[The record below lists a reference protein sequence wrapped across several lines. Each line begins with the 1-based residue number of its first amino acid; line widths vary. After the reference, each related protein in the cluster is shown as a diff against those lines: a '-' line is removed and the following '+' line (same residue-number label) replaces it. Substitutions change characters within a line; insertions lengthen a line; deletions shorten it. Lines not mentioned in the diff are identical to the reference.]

1 MVPSNGTFCEPT
13 LSASPHTVDLDPH
26 SSISSVA
33 VEHSYTSDENRALP
47 PKHTTE
53 SELRPA
59 AEVFGFLLEKRR
71 SISMAKGLSSSTP
84 SPWGLNSSTGHVHDA
99 PTTPSKT
106 KRSSS
111 HFGDL
116 RPAEMSASGDTPS
129 TLGSILVDPPHT
141 ATILN
146 HTRIPVLQ
154 GRLHEGS
161 NTGQPTDMA
170 IATRAS
176 RIPRERRNLQIPSGR
191 RASTSETYLSPT
203 EPVKPTPATAYR
215 SGAISSANKAINH
228 PPTIASHLFPE
239 EAALPPPV
247 PMRSAHRRSASYGSN
262 RPIPREWDA
271 GLDAIR
277 MARVKGLK
285 SGNVNKENIVNT
297 LDNGGMRPL
306 SSFALM

>member
-1 MVPSNGTFCEPT
+1 MVPGNGTFCEPT
-13 LSASPHTVDLDPH
+13 LSDSPHTVDFNPL

-33 VEHSYTSDENRALP
+33 VEHSYTDEKLALS
-47 PKHTTE
+47 PKHTNE

-71 SISMAKGLSSSTP
+71 SISMTKGLSSSTP
-84 SPWGLNSSTGHVHDA
+84 SPWGLNSSTSHVNGA
-99 PTTPSKT
+99 PTTPSNT

-111 HFGDL
+111 HFSDL
-116 RPAEMSASGDTPS
+116 RPAETLDTPS

-176 RIPRERRNLQIPSGR
+176 RIPRERRNLPILSGR
-191 RASTSETYLSPT
+191 RASTSETYSSLVPLK
-203 EPVKPTPATAYR
+203 EPVKPTLATAYR
-215 SGAISSANKAINH
+215 SGAVSSATKATNH
-228 PPTIASHLFPE
+228 PSAVASHLPPE
-239 EAALPPPV
+239 VATLAPV

-285 SGNVNKENIVNT
+285 SSNVDKENIANT
-297 LDNGGMRPL
+297 LDNAGMRL
-306 SSFALM
+306 SPSFALM

>member
-13 LSASPHTVDLDPH
+13 LSDSPHTVDPH

-33 VEHSYTSDENRALP
+33 VEHSYTSDEKLALP

-71 SISMAKGLSSSTP
+71 SISMTKGLSSSTP
-84 SPWGLNSSTGHVHDA
+84 SPWGLNSSTGHVHGA
-99 PTTPSKT
+99 PTTPSNT

-111 HFGDL
+111 HFSDL
-116 RPAEMSASGDTPS
+116 RPAEMSAPGDTPS

-191 RASTSETYLSPT
+191 RASTSETYSSPVPPT

-215 SGAISSANKAINH
+215 SGAVSSATNAINH
-228 PPTIASHLFPE
+228 PSAVASHLSPE
-239 EAALPPPV
+239 VATFAPV
-247 PMRSAHRRSASYGSN
+247 AMRSAHRRSASYGSN

-277 MARVKGLK
+277 MARVRGLK
-285 SGNVNKENIVNT
+285 SSNVDKENIAST
-297 LDNGGMRPL
+297 LENVGMRSLP
-306 SSFALM
+306 SFALM